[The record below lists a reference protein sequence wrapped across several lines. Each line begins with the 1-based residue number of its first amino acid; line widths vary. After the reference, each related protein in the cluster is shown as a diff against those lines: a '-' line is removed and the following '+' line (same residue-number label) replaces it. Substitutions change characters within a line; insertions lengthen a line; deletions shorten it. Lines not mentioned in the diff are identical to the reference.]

1 MGGSIC
7 NYNKSNQCI
16 QTSYTNLPI
25 IEDNYK
31 SNKKHT
37 YKYYSNLIPCQKDVI
52 NNLSKIKENSKSIN
66 MIKINKD
73 FFKSKNNSSSDI
85 INNLDTNNIKISHQ
99 KNIITEIEL
108 EKIKSDIIKKFNEE
122 IKQFAEVIP
131 IENFHSI
138 YNSDFSLKQIHE
150 FIQENF
156 NDDICN
162 KKFRKTFSQPPL
174 LFKQDKSI
182 YKGSFNF
189 NGKKEGFGI
198 LIDSS
203 GNKYIGE
210 WKNDLF
216 HGLGILLSKN
226 GDFYQGDFIKGKME
240 GSGVFYSS
248 QCKYNYIGEFL
259 ENKFDGKGKITYEGH
274 DLYNYY
280 EGNFSEGY
288 KHGSG
293 NLVYKD
299 GSCYKGNFDKN
310 NFEGNGIFIF
320 SDGRKYNGTWK
331 KNKMDGS
338 GVFTW
343 EDGTKYKGQ
352 YKNNIKEGNGVYSF
366 GANLYDGTWVDN
378 LPHGQGML
386 LNEGLRIEG
395 IFRYGKLVEIIKSKS
410 ANKNLFLVEN
420 INNCETEAFKNQGFY
435 LSQKEDNT
443 EIFQKCY
450 KSCSLCNKGLEKN
463 PLTNEENHNCI
474 QCANNY
480 YRLFDYFLIYNCYGD
495 EMIEKGYRLVRNHW
509 QICYESCDTCSSAP
523 TFDNKNNLIS
533 HNCLSC
539 YEGYNFIYQT
549 NDCANET
556 FLEKGYYLDDND
568 NFYKKCDISCA
579 TCDKYSNSINPKCKK
594 CNNDLLY
601 FKAENLPNDICYN
614 KSMIEEINEEYVLS
628 ERLDDEGNSY
638 SIWGFCY
645 KRCTACLKLGNDFE
659 HGCTACIPQ
668 HYLIYNT
675 TNCVTDNEVVNNGY
689 YFNKTLLKYVKCD
702 DSCINC
708 FEGPNQQTTNCKQC
722 NNDKEYF
729 SIEGKTNTLC
739 RSEQTIEEGY
749 YLNILSDP
757 PKWK

>member
-37 YKYYSNLIPCQKDVI
+37 YKYYSNLIPSQKDVI
-52 NNLSKIKENSKSIN
+52 NNLSKIKENSKSLN

-131 IENFHSI
+131 IEKFNSI
-138 YNSDFSLKQIHE
+138 YNSDFSLKQFDE

-248 QCKYNYIGEFL
+248 QCNYNYFGEFL

-293 NLVYKD
+293 NLIYKD

-320 SDGRKYNGTWK
+320 ADGRKYNGTWK

-410 ANKNLFLVEN
+410 ANKSLFLK
-420 INNCETEAFKNQGFY
+420 F
-435 LSQKEDNT
+435 S
-443 EIFQKCY
+443 
-450 KSCSLCNKGLEKN
+450 
-463 PLTNEENHNCI
+463 
-474 QCANNY
+474 
-480 YRLFDYFLIYNCYGD
+480 
-495 EMIEKGYRLVRNHW
+495 MIKP
-509 QICYESCDTCSSAP
+509 D
-523 TFDNKNNLIS
+523 
-533 HNCLSC
+533 
-539 YEGYNFIYQT
+539 
-549 NDCANET
+549 ET
-556 FLEKGYYLDDND
+556 FS
-568 NFYKKCDISCA
+568 KKNLS
-579 TCDKYSNSINPKCKK
+579 KNSLPK
-594 CNNDLLY
+594 L
-601 FKAENLPNDICYN
+601 
-614 KSMIEEINEEYVLS
+614 
-628 ERLDDEGNSY
+628 
-638 SIWGFCY
+638 
-645 KRCTACLKLGNDFE
+645 
-659 HGCTACIPQ
+659 
-668 HYLIYNT
+668 
-675 TNCVTDNEVVNNGY
+675 
-689 YFNKTLLKYVKCD
+689 
-702 DSCINC
+702 
-708 FEGPNQQTTNCKQC
+708 
-722 NNDKEYF
+722 
-729 SIEGKTNTLC
+729 
-739 RSEQTIEEGY
+739 QTI
-749 YLNILSDP
+749 LTPKASDQRS
-757 PKWK
+757 KMTQIRKNLDVNFFIKVNGLDQRRKSLFNRDQLFIND

>member
-16 QTSYTNLPI
+16 QTSFTNLPI

-37 YKYYSNLIPCQKDVI
+37 YKYYSNLIPSQKDVI
-52 NNLSKIKENSKSIN
+52 NNLSKIKENSKSLN

-131 IENFHSI
+131 IEKFNSI
-138 YNSDFSLKQIHE
+138 YNSDFSLKQFDE

-216 HGLGILLSKN
+216 HGLGIL
-226 GDFYQGDFIKGKME
+226 
-240 GSGVFYSS
+240 
-248 QCKYNYIGEFL
+248 
-259 ENKFDGKGKITYEGH
+259 TYEGH

-293 NLVYKD
+293 NLIYKD

-320 SDGRKYNGTWK
+320 ADGRKYKGSWK
-331 KNKMDGS
+331 KNKMDGT
-338 GVFTW
+338 GEFTW

-410 ANKNLFLVEN
+410 ANKSLFLK
-420 INNCETEAFKNQGFY
+420 F
-435 LSQKEDNT
+435 S
-443 EIFQKCY
+443 
-450 KSCSLCNKGLEKN
+450 
-463 PLTNEENHNCI
+463 
-474 QCANNY
+474 
-480 YRLFDYFLIYNCYGD
+480 
-495 EMIEKGYRLVRNHW
+495 MIKR
-509 QICYESCDTCSSAP
+509 D
-523 TFDNKNNLIS
+523 
-533 HNCLSC
+533 
-539 YEGYNFIYQT
+539 
-549 NDCANET
+549 ET
-556 FLEKGYYLDDND
+556 FS
-568 NFYKKCDISCA
+568 KKNLS
-579 TCDKYSNSINPKCKK
+579 KNSLPK
-594 CNNDLLY
+594 L
-601 FKAENLPNDICYN
+601 
-614 KSMIEEINEEYVLS
+614 
-628 ERLDDEGNSY
+628 
-638 SIWGFCY
+638 
-645 KRCTACLKLGNDFE
+645 
-659 HGCTACIPQ
+659 
-668 HYLIYNT
+668 
-675 TNCVTDNEVVNNGY
+675 
-689 YFNKTLLKYVKCD
+689 
-702 DSCINC
+702 
-708 FEGPNQQTTNCKQC
+708 
-722 NNDKEYF
+722 
-729 SIEGKTNTLC
+729 
-739 RSEQTIEEGY
+739 QTI
-749 YLNILSDP
+749 LTPKASDQRS
-757 PKWK
+757 KMTQIRKNLDVNFFIKVNGLDQRRKSLFNRDQLFIND

>member
-37 YKYYSNLIPCQKDVI
+37 YKYYSNLIPSQKDVI
-52 NNLSKIKENSKSIN
+52 NNLSKIKENSKNLNI
-66 MIKINKD
+66 IKINKD

-131 IENFHSI
+131 IEKFNSI
-138 YNSDFSLKQIHE
+138 YNSDFSLKQFDE

-248 QCKYNYIGEFL
+248 QCNYNYFGEFL

-293 NLVYKD
+293 NLIYKD
-299 GSCYKGNFDKN
+299 GSCYKGK
-310 NFEGNGIFIF
+310 
-320 SDGRKYNGTWK
+320 
-331 KNKMDGS
+331 
-338 GVFTW
+338 
-343 EDGTKYKGQ
+343 
-352 YKNNIKEGNGVYSF
+352 
-366 GANLYDGTWVDN
+366 
-378 LPHGQGML
+378 
-386 LNEGLRIEG
+386 
-395 IFRYGKLVEIIKSKS
+395 IISK
-410 ANKNLFLVEN
+410 AMAYLFLQTVEN
-420 INNCETEAFKNQGFY
+420 IMAPGKKIKWMVQENSLGKTVPNTKVNIKII
-435 LSQKEDNT
+435 LKKEMVY
-443 EIFQKCY
+443 IP
-450 KSCSLCNKGLEKN
+450 SV
-463 PLTNEENHNCI
+463 
-474 QCANNY
+474 
-480 YRLFDYFLIYNCYGD
+480 LIYTTEPGLIIYHMAKACY
-495 EMIEKGYRLVRNHW
+495 
-509 QICYESCDTCSSAP
+509 
-523 TFDNKNNLIS
+523 
-533 HNCLSC
+533 
-539 YEGYNFIYQT
+539 
-549 NDCANET
+549 
-556 FLEKGYYLDDND
+556 
-568 NFYKKCDISCA
+568 
-579 TCDKYSNSINPKCKK
+579 
-594 CNNDLLY
+594 
-601 FKAENLPNDICYN
+601 
-614 KSMIEEINEEYVLS
+614 
-628 ERLDDEGNSY
+628 
-638 SIWGFCY
+638 
-645 KRCTACLKLGNDFE
+645 
-659 HGCTACIPQ
+659 
-668 HYLIYNT
+668 
-675 TNCVTDNEVVNNGY
+675 
-689 YFNKTLLKYVKCD
+689 
-702 DSCINC
+702 
-708 FEGPNQQTTNCKQC
+708 
-722 NNDKEYF
+722 
-729 SIEGKTNTLC
+729 
-739 RSEQTIEEGY
+739 
-749 YLNILSDP
+749 
-757 PKWK
+757 